1 MRLSGP
7 AREAQTL
14 FPRAIAIDLGGNARI
29 IDGDTIENHGSIACE
44 NALLDS
50 RSNARGE
57 EISDIDERAG
67 RLRQGGDQT
76 EFFHQQDALG
86 YLALL

>member
-1 MRLSGP
+1 MRYSIRG
-7 AREAQTL
+7 QTL
-14 FPRAIAIDLGGNARI
+14 EAKKSSG
-29 IDGDTIENHGSIACE
+29 
-44 NALLDS
+44 
-50 RSNARGE
+50 
-57 EISDIDERAG
+57 IDERAG